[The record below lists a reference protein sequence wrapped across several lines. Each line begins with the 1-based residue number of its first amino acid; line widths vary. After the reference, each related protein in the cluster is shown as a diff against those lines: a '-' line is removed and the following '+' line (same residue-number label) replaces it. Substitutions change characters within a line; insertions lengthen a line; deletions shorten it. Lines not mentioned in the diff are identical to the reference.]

1 MSEEEPT
8 EPPSPTRAI
17 VLGTFADFWCE
28 AAVLVGV
35 FGMLDKILKS
45 EGLTFAWTVKSLG
58 CAIVF
63 LSLGTILKLWI
74 RP

>member
-1 MSEEEPT
+1 
-8 EPPSPTRAI
+8 
-17 VLGTFADFWCE
+17 
-28 AAVLVGV
+28 VLVGV